1 MYDMSCIIFNDGYET
16 FEFTR
21 PNILQRMSKM
31 SVVPLSYSGKGNFL
45 KVTNLY
51 MLNRSLYTN

>member
-1 MYDMSCIIFNDGYET
+1 MSCIIFNDGYET

-31 SVVPLSYSGKGNFL
+31 SAVPLSYSGKGNFL